1 MSHVNALLTTH
12 LVILGIGDTVIVIK
26 VSKIPCYTLYW
37 RISSKVTTE
46 GEVGRSIEYD
56 WLTIQSVTR

>member
-1 MSHVNALLTTH
+1 MTLITKHMTH
-12 LVILGIGDTVIVIK
+12 LIILRIDDTFIVIK

-46 GEVGRSIEYD
+46 GEVDRSIEYD
-56 WLTIQSVTR
+56 WLSF